1 MYKYKFCFTFGP
13 GRCGTHL
20 FLSLFDNHKEIVA
33 LPFTIKFF
41 QIFKSDQYKLNF
53 DNLLKILVEKTRFRL
68 LKEPE
73 NDPHFSLGNVENL
86 KYDHTIFCKELKK
99 LMLNKNIISRREI
112 IEFFYIAYAQSIKK
126 DLNKIKYIIIDASYH
141 DYLSEINNDFEDY
154 KSFFLIRDPREQL
167 LSFLKLHHRINS
179 SLYIKNKMNYLTHSI
194 FSQKENYNFLEKL
207 QNNYY
212 KNLIVKFENLKK
224 DPIKI
229 MQKSAEFLEIEFNE
243 ELKKPTVFGK
253 LRVFESSFSNKP
265 IIGLGED
272 NTNRLSKYFNKY
284 QIIQSDFI
292 FSNYLDKY
300 NYLPINYKI
309 NFLTKL
315 LIYIHPFK
323 YEILPSTDIFKNN
336 SNIKKYKNSF
346 IYKMLRYIYYS
357 SYNICCYFANRF
369 INFSYLKLFRNDK

>member
-1 MYKYKFCFTFGP
+1 M
-13 GRCGTHL
+13 
-20 FLSLFDNHKEIVA
+20 
-33 LPFTIKFF
+33 
-41 QIFKSDQYKLNF
+41 
-53 DNLLKILVEKTRFRL
+53 
-68 LKEPE
+68 
-73 NDPHFSLGNVENL
+73 
-86 KYDHTIFCKELKK
+86 
-99 LMLNKNIISRREI
+99 
-112 IEFFYIAYAQSIKK
+112 
-126 DLNKIKYIIIDASYH
+126 
-141 DYLSEINNDFEDY
+141 
-154 KSFFLIRDPREQL
+154 
-167 LSFLKLHHRINS
+167 
-179 SLYIKNKMNYLTHSI
+179 THSI
-194 FSQKENYNFLEKL
+194 FSQKENYNLLEKL

-336 SNIKKYKNSF
+336 SNIKNIKTVS
-346 IYKMLRYIYYS
+346 YIK
-357 SYNICCYFANRF
+357 C
-369 INFSYLKLFRNDK
+369 